1 MKPLIEHTSVRYI
14 KWLISGK
21 KLDAIRELAEVFTG
35 SECCP
40 DVDELITAL
49 TEREEIMSTGIGFG
63 IAIPHARIGSVK
75 EMVFAIG
82 ISKAGIEFD
91 SFDGSP
97 VRLVIL
103 VAAGVQQHRDY
114 LKLLSRIM
122 TVIKQGDNK
131 ERIINASS
139 PEEIIGIF
147 NARKTI

>member
-40 DVDELITAL
+40 DVDELVAAL

-63 IAIPHARIGSVK
+63 IAIPHARISSVK

-82 ISKAGIEFD
+82 ISKEGIEFD

-147 NARKTI
+147 DTRKTI

>member
-1 MKPLIEHTSVRYI
+1 VKSLIEHTDVHYI
-14 KWLISGK
+14 KWLTSQK

-35 SECCP
+35 SEPCP
-40 DVDELITAL
+40 DVDGLIAAL

-63 IAIPHARIGSVK
+63 IAIPHARISSVK

-82 ISKAGIEFD
+82 ISKEGIEFD

-103 VAAGVQQHRDY
+103 VAAGVQQHREY

-131 ERIINASS
+131 DRIMNASS
-139 PEEIIGIF
+139 PEEIINIF
-147 NARKTI
+147 KAQKSI